1 MKSVTT
7 YYNKTQRLRQMSRKL
22 KRIRYQ
28 LNKEAVSLL
37 KEIYSN
43 QVAVPS
49 SFSLE
54 LLYKDSELE
63 IEDWEQILV
72 EFDTWAES
80 QRKLSTGVEQKS
92 L

>member
-1 MKSVTT
+1 
-7 YYNKTQRLRQMSRKL
+7 MSRKL

-28 LNKEAVSLL
+28 LNKEAISLL

-54 LLYKDSELE
+54 LLYRDSELE
-63 IEDWEQILV
+63 IEDWEQILI
-72 EFDTWAES
+72 EFDAWAES
-80 QRKLSTGVEQKS
+80 QRKQSTGDEQVS

>member
-1 MKSVTT
+1 
-7 YYNKTQRLRQMSRKL
+7 MSRKL
-22 KRIRYQ
+22 KRLRYQ
-28 LNKEAVSLL
+28 INKEAISLL

-43 QVAVPS
+43 QVAVPT

-63 IEDWEQILV
+63 IEDWEQILI
-72 EFDTWAES
+72 EFDAWFES
-80 QRKLSTGVEQKS
+80 QRKLSTGEEQGS